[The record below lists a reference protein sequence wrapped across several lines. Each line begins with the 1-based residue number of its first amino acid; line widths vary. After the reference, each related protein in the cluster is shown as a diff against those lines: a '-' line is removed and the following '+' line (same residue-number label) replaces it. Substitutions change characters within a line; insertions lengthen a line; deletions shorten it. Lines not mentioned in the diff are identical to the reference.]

1 MIQNMK
7 LCGQSI
13 IAYLQQKGFPE
24 VALHFVKDELTR
36 FNLAIECGNTAVA
49 VASAKEIDDK
59 DCWHRLGVEAL
70 RQVRGMTETYNEFA
84 PSQIRF
90 LCFCSISNFQ
100 YLLTS
105 MYLGSPCL
113 FKSIIQ

>member
-24 VALHFVKDELTR
+24 VALHFVKDEQTR

-70 RQVRGMTETYNEFA
+70 RQVLNCDSELIALRGNETCRTFVT
-84 PSQIRF
+84 
-90 LCFCSISNFQ
+90 
-100 YLLTS
+100 LT
-105 MYLGSPCL
+105 LTL
-113 FKSIIQ
+113 IK